1 MIIRQR
7 QWKERKKWFVE
18 TLSVAMSAYIKQQ
31 KSNFESLNVVNSSI
45 IQIQNHINTLPS
57 LDLRSHARFKNGKV
71 WKRKNFITHHAIDF
85 IHFGIAPRFSIQ
97 LLYHFANVLFKVMK
111 RTSNFRPPQC
121 PGLRVTR
128 SYVPIWT
135 FEELEYAMGV
145 IRQFLRV
152 ALLAKR
158 KLNALE
164 TERKK
169 KLRC

>member
-1 MIIRQR
+1 M
-7 QWKERKKWFVE
+7 
-18 TLSVAMSAYIKQQ
+18 
-31 KSNFESLNVVNSSI
+31 
-45 IQIQNHINTLPS
+45 
-57 LDLRSHARFKNGKV
+57 
-71 WKRKNFITHHAIDF
+71 
-85 IHFGIAPRFSIQ
+85 
-97 LLYHFANVLFKVMK
+97 LYHFANVLFKVMK

-145 IRQFLRV
+145 IRQLLRV